1 MTCTVKRQTDRQTET
16 EGGARGNEDPRITIK
31 DQNQKKTKILLKTT
45 TTTTTTYYTAR
56 AVMFTKDI
64 NRRQKSTIVVTYL

>member
-1 MTCTVKRQTDRQTET
+1 MTCTVKRQTERQTET

-45 TTTTTTYYTAR
+45 TTKTYYTAR